1 MLLRLLCVSAAGQV
15 TAGAR
20 VAGATV
26 LPVVVAA
33 AAAAAVGVQG
43 AEDAL
48 DSPVAAA
55 AAAAKATM
63 LLVVAALVAAA
74 LVAAVEQMASG
85 SRAAEAS
92 QWNRSWLVGDRS
104 ASNWRGCGQRYQPY

>member
-1 MLLRLLCVSAAGQV
+1 MTAWLLCVSAAGQV

-26 LPVVVAA
+26 PPVVVAA

-43 AEDAL
+43 AEDAV
-48 DSPVAAA
+48 DFPVAAAAA

-63 LLVVAALVAAA
+63 LLVAAA
-74 LVAAVEQMASG
+74 LVAAVEQMVSG

-92 QWNRSWLVGDRS
+92 QWNRSWLVVDRS
-104 ASNWRGCGQRYQPY
+104 ASNLRGCGQRYQPY